1 MSGPALLFLFR
12 WTGEG
17 KAGGGRKWWLQHLIC
32 KWGGGRVE
40 YANARPSG
48 RLNCVDEKWPP
59 CKWSR
64 KKIGGA
70 SVDFFAF
77 FLLVGKTNPPPPPPP
92 TNCRHYE
99 LICKCVLK
107 KREQKRNTRS
117 VLDRWTKNT
126 NKKRH
131 RLLWRMPSNGV
142 EFYGCDDRRRWL
154 IDRATYMQ
162 LY

>member
-1 MSGPALLFLFR
+1 MAQLFFSYF
-12 WTGEG
+12 
-17 KAGGGRKWWLQHLIC
+17 GGRARGRR
-32 KWGGGRVE
+32 GGDENGGCNIW
-40 YANARPSG
+40 YANEVAVGSNMQMHGRPAALIVSMKSG
-48 RLNCVDEKWPP
+48 RHANEAEKRSAALRWI
-59 CKWSR
+59 S
-64 KKIGGA
+64 
-70 SVDFFAF
+70 SLF